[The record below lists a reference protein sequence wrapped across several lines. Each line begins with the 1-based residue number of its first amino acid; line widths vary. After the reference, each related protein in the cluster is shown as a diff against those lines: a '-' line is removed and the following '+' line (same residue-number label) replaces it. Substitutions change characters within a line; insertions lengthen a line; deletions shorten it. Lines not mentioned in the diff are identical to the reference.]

1 MRQRLVSKRTSSQ
14 IVSEGQPVSKERLA
28 AFADAILALIMTILV
43 LAPDAP
49 KEPTLIGFWDLRM
62 SYFSYV
68 LSLFW
73 LGSLWM

>member
-14 IVSEGQPVSKERLA
+14 IVSEGQTMSKERLA

-43 LAPDAP
+43 LALDAP
-49 KEPTLIGFWDLRM
+49 KEPTLEGFWDLHM
-62 SYFSYV
+62 SCFSYA
-68 LSLFW
+68 LSFFW

>member
-1 MRQRLVSKRTSSQ
+1 M
-14 IVSEGQPVSKERLA
+14 SKERLA

-73 LGSLWM
+73 LGSL

>member
-1 MRQRLVSKRTSSQ
+1 MN
-14 IVSEGQPVSKERLA
+14 KEWLA
-28 AFADAILALIMTILV
+28 AFADAILALIMTILM

-62 SYFSYV
+62 SCFSYA
-68 LSLFW
+68 LSFFW